1 MFLGERSTAIGMP
14 REGFSTRFTIAIFSP
29 VYFGLGMFPYIRL
42 FKNLS
47 GGHVRTSCI
56 VLALALYVWMGGI
69 AYHQYQKLSDETNIA
84 DLNQKV
90 SRYKQEVGTLP
101 DLNLVELFHKGLT
114 KQRLHRTPYG
124 GFYRLDLK
132 QALVYNPI
140 IEDK

>member
-1 MFLGERSTAIGMP
+1 
-14 REGFSTRFTIAIFSP
+14 
-29 VYFGLGMFPYIRL
+29 MFPYIRL
-42 FKNLS
+42 FNNLS
-47 GGHVRTSCI
+47 GCHARTFCV
-56 VLALALYVWMGGI
+56 VLAIALHVWMGGI
-69 AYHQYQKLSDETNIA
+69 AYHQYQKFSDEANIA

-90 SRYKQEVGTLP
+90 SRYQQEVGTLP

-132 QALVYNPI
+132 QAFVYNPF